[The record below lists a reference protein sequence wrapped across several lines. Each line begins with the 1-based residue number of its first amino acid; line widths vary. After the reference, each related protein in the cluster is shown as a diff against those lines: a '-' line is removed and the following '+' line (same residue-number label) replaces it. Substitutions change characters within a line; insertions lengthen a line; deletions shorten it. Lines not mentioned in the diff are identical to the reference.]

1 MAEAKQSDKSAS
13 SAVPGEDMAQIM
25 AGIAEK
31 SRTLL
36 AEFAAKSEGA
46 PKLGMADP
54 LNVASAFMEL
64 TARMMANP
72 AQLVEAQ
79 MSLWRGTMDLWR
91 NATLRMMGQPADP
104 VATPEAGDR
113 RFKDD
118 EWSNNMV
125 FDFIKQS
132 YLMTSRWMQSTV
144 GAVEGLDTESKRKV
158 DFYTKQFADAIAPT
172 NFVLTN
178 PEVLR
183 ATYDSKGENLVK
195 GLKNLLG
202 DLEKGKGKLRISM
215 TDETAFKV
223 GENVAVTPGK
233 VVFQNDLV
241 QLIQYAPTT
250 ETVHETPLV
259 IIPPWINKFYILD
272 LRAKNSLVKWLT
284 DRGYT
289 TFIVSWVNPDERL
302 AKKTFEDYMTEG
314 AIAAIEAVK
323 AAAGVKKINICGYCI
338 GGTLLA
344 CTLAYLKAKNDDS
357 IQTASYITALTDFR
371 DAGDIKVFIDDKQV
385 DSLEQRMDSAGG
397 YLEGSDMAT
406 SFNMLRA
413 NDLIWSFVVN
423 NYLLGKDPF
432 PFDLLYWNSDST
444 RMPRAMHSFYL
455 RNMYLKN
462 ALVKPGGITLAG
474 VPIDLTTIKLPTFM
488 ISCREDHIAPWAS
501 TYEATKHFKGPIRFV
516 LSASGHV
523 AGVVNPPDAKK
534 YCYWTND
541 KLPATADA
549 WLKNA
554 EEHPGSWWVAWD
566 AWLKPQAGKQLKA
579 RTPGASKLKALEDA
593 PGSYVKAR
601 LA

>member
-1 MAEAKQSDKSAS
+1 MAK
-13 SAVPGEDMAQIM
+13 IL

-31 SRTLL
+31 SRTML
-36 AEFAAKSEGA
+36 AEFSAKSGTASGA
-46 PKLGMADP
+46 GGGGGSIGMGDP
-54 LNVASAFMEL
+54 LNVAAAFMDL
-64 TARMMANP
+64 TQKMLANP
-72 AQLVEAQ
+72 TQMMEAQ

-91 NATLRMMGQPADP
+91 NATLRMMGQPSDP
-104 VATPEAGDR
+104 VVTPDTGDR

-125 FDFIKQS
+125 FDYIKQS

-144 GAVEGLDTESKRKV
+144 GAVEGLDAENKRKV

-172 NFVLTN
+172 NFVMTN

-183 ATYDSKGENLVK
+183 ATYDSKGENLVR
-195 GLKNLLG
+195 GLKNMLG
-202 DLEKGKGKLRISM
+202 DLERGNGQLRISM
-215 TDETAFKV
+215 TDEAAFKI

-233 VVFQNDLV
+233 VVFQNDLI
-241 QLIQYAPTT
+241 QLIQYTPTT
-250 ETVHETPLV
+250 ETVHETPLL
-259 IIPPWINKFYILD
+259 IMPPWINKYYILD

-289 TFIVSWVNPDERL
+289 TFVISWVNPDERL
-302 AKKTFEDYMTEG
+302 AAKSFEDYMREG
-314 AIAAIEAVK
+314 AIGAIEAVK
-323 AAAGVKKINICGYCI
+323 AATGVKKINVCGYCI

-344 CTLAYLKAKNDDS
+344 CTLAYLKAKKDDS
-357 IQTASYITALTDFR
+357 IASASYITALTDFR
-371 DAGDIKVFIDDKQV
+371 EAGDIRVFIDEKQV
-385 DSLEQRMDSAGG
+385 KSLEDRMDSAGG
-397 YLEGSDMAT
+397 FLEGADMAT

-444 RMPRAMHSFYL
+444 RMPRVMHSFYL
-455 RNMYLKN
+455 RNMYLEN
-462 ALVKPGGITLAG
+462 ALVKPGGITLGG

-488 ISCREDHIAPWAS
+488 ISCREDHIAPWIS
-501 TYEATKHFKGPIRFV
+501 TYEATKHFKVPIRFV

-541 KLPATADA
+541 KLPSSAEA
-549 WLKNA
+549 WLKGA
-554 EEHPGSWWVAWD
+554 DEHPGSWWVEWD
-566 AWLKPQAGKQLKA
+566 GWLKAQSGKQVKA
-579 RTPGASKLKALEDA
+579 RVPGAGKLKALENA

-601 LA
+601 VT

>member
-1 MAEAKQSDKSAS
+1 MAD
-13 SAVPGEDMAQIM
+13 
-25 AGIAEK
+25 IAEK
-31 SRTLL
+31 SRAILTD
-36 AEFAAKSEGA
+36 FAAKSKPDGTS
-46 PKLGMADP
+46 PLGMGDP

-64 TARMMANP
+64 TTRMLANP
-72 AQLVEAQ
+72 VQMVEAQ

-91 NATLRMMGQPADP
+91 NATLRMLGQPAET
-104 VATPEAGDR
+104 VAAPDAADR

-118 EWSNNMV
+118 GWSNNLV

-132 YLMTSRWMQSTV
+132 YLLTSRWMQSTV
-144 GAVEGLDTESKRKV
+144 GAVDGLEADSKRKV
-158 DFYTKQFADAIAPT
+158 DFYTRQFVDAIAPS

-195 GLKNLLG
+195 GLQNLLA
-202 DLEKGKGKLRISM
+202 DLERGKGQLRISM
-215 TDETAFKV
+215 TDESAFKV

-233 VVFQNDLV
+233 VVFQNELI

-250 ETVHETPLV
+250 ETVHETPLL
-259 IIPPWINKFYILD
+259 IIPPWINKYYILD

-284 DRGYT
+284 DQGCT
-289 TFIVSWVNPDERL
+289 TFIVSWINPDERL
-302 AKKTFEDYMTEG
+302 AKKTFEDYMREG
-314 AIAAIEAVK
+314 ALAAIEATK
-323 AAAGVKKINICGYCI
+323 AAVGVKKIHVTGYCI

-344 CTLAYLKAKNDDS
+344 CTLAYLKAKKDDS
-357 IQTASYITALTDFR
+357 VASASFITALTDFR
-371 DAGDIKVFIDDKQV
+371 DVGDIKVFIDEKQV
-385 DSLEQRMDSAGG
+385 ANLENRMDEAGG
-397 YLEGSDMAT
+397 YLEGSDMAI

-432 PFDLLYWNSDST
+432 PFDLLYWNADST

-462 ALVKPGGITLAG
+462 ALVTPGGITLGG
-474 VPIDLTTIKLPTFM
+474 VPIDLTTVTLPIFM
-488 ISCREDHIAPWAS
+488 ISCREDHIAPWVS

-523 AGVVNPPDAKK
+523 AGVVNPPVAGK

-541 KLPATADA
+541 KLPKTADA
-549 WLKNA
+549 WLNGA
-554 EEHPGSWWVAWD
+554 TEHPGSWWTAWD
-566 AWLKPQAGKQLKA
+566 QWLAPQSGKKVKARVPGAGKLKVI
-579 RTPGASKLKALEDA
+579 EDA
-593 PGSYVKAR
+593 PGNYAKAR